1 MTTSKSKRIRIRLSI
16 NLSQDDLG
24 LVRLYAEL
32 AAIENDTN
40 LTQVEIAENSRRHL
54 LRILY
59 QYSQVVLA
67 PFPPSPGQPIFS
79 ASPATSTIAIADGS
93 TYDRAVFG
101 NPKPSS
107 AENIT
112 TPQKPV
118 VDQIQAEA
126 ELALSHI
133 NAEFV
138 STNTNL

>member
-24 LVRLYAEL
+24 LVRLYDEL

-67 PFPPSPGQPIFS
+67 PFPPSQGQPTHS
-79 ASPATSTIAIADGS
+79 ASPATSTIAIAGGI
-93 TYDRAVFG
+93 THDRAIFG

-112 TPQKPV
+112 TCWCRRVFDPAADV
-118 VDQIQAEA
+118 
-126 ELALSHI
+126 ALTQDITS
-133 NAEFV
+133 
-138 STNTNL
+138 

>member
-67 PFPPSPGQPIFS
+67 PFPPSQGQPILS
-79 ASPATSTIAIADGS
+79 SSPATSTIVIAEGI
-93 TYDRAVFG
+93 TFDRAIFD
-101 NPKPSS
+101 NLKPSS
-107 AENIT
+107 SVDIT
-112 TPQKPV
+112 TPHGTCQ
-118 VDQIQAEA
+118 
-126 ELALSHI
+126 
-133 NAEFV
+133 
-138 STNTNL
+138 